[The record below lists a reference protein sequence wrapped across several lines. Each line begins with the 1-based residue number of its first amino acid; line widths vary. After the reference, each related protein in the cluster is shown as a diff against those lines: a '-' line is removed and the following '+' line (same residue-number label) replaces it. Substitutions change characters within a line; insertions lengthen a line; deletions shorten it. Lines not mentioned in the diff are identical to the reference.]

1 MALKQAAIG
10 IVLMILSA
18 SALLL
23 MVRDFT
29 QAIRTGGASGAYNS
43 GQVVFYGVFA
53 LATLLIAAILLR
65 SHLRRR
71 LPRLLFAGATV
82 VIVVAGINAGYV
94 G

>member
-1 MALKQAAIG
+1 MRQVATAIG
-10 IVLMILSA
+10 VALMVLSA

-23 MVRDFT
+23 TVRNFT
-29 QAIRTGGASGAYNS
+29 LAIRTGGASGAYNS
-43 GQVVFYGVFA
+43 SQVVFYGVFA